1 VAAPAVAAAIGAVAF
16 AVLAWAAD
24 PYWWTQG
31 VIDTNST
38 PNDFAAANQG
48 QAKWMA
54 QKARDAFETN
64 LYAFGGAGTGINAR
78 VDAFSATNNFLP
90 LNLGQLKYLA
100 EPFYDRLAAVGWTN
114 AFPVGMTG
122 SYPWTAT
129 TTDDVSYALVNLG
142 QLKYVFSFDP
152 EACMDSDGDGLTDRL
167 ERELGTDPHLADS
180 DGDGMSDVW
189 EVAYGFNPTS
199 FGATEILS
207 DSDSDGYSAA
217 EECVRGTSPTNA
229 QANSATGTVG
239 TVRYYFDADDRL
251 VDAFYGTQGATGGAP
266 TPGDNLSAQRSAGR
280 SQP

>member
-1 VAAPAVAAAIGAVAF
+1 
-16 AVLAWAAD
+16 
-24 PYWWTQG
+24 

-114 AFPVGMTG
+114 AFPAGMTG

-129 TTDDVSYALVNLG
+129 TADDVSYALVNLG

-152 EACMDSDGDGLTDRL
+152 EACMDSDGDGLSDRAERTLGYNPYDADTD
-167 ERELGTDPHLADS
+167 H
-180 DGDGMSDVW
+180 DGMADGW
-189 EVAYGFNPTS
+189 EVTYGFDPLNS
-199 FGATEILS
+199 SDASG
-207 DSDSDGYSAA
+207 DSDSDGYANLEEYQLGMDPSKGVVDGPAA
-217 EECVRGTSPTNA
+217 GVNLELY
-229 QANSATGTVG
+229 TVL
-239 TVRYYFDADDRL
+239 TD
-251 VDAFYGTQGATGGAP
+251 
-266 TPGDNLSAQRSAGR
+266 
-280 SQP
+280 